1 MPIEVMSVR
10 DIYSLDETRTIK
22 LLILG
27 PPGAGKT
34 LFASTFPRPLYVDM
48 EGRLLSIRD
57 RDCRRTRVTS
67 LAQLEEVKAA
77 LDQRRE
83 VRERLLGPVGT
94 VVLDTVDELARI
106 IIKERLVAE
115 KQEAM
120 RQQDWGYLGDTLRD
134 ILRGFRNLTDLHVIF
149 NCHLKMV
156 TDEDSGRSWMRP
168 DIQGSVG
175 NEIPA
180 YTDEVLLLRALPS
193 VDPNTGERVINRFL
207 QSYPDKMHEWIKD
220 HSGTLPMEFPVNF
233 RDDYQR
239 LSTLIFGTPAHTAPA
254 PAPVQVE
261 PTATQVPSPAAEPTP
276 APAPEPPAPEPAPV
290 PEPDPKPSPDG
301 VPEEETQKETAV
313 TPPAAEEPTVYIC
326 ADCNQEIKNSEIAE
340 VAQIRYGVPLCR
352 ADFRTRVAAKT
363 S

>member
-34 LFASTFPRPLYVDM
+34 LLASTFPKPLYVDM

-67 LAQLEEVKAA
+67 LEKLEEVKAA

-115 KQEAM
+115 KVEAM

-134 ILRGFRNLTDLHVIF
+134 ILRGFRNLADLHVVF

-180 YTDEVLLLRALPS
+180 YTDEVLLLRALPT
-193 VDPNTGERVINRFL
+193 VNPATGERTITRHL
-207 QSYPDKMHEWIKD
+207 QTYPDKMHEWIKD

-233 RDDYQR
+233 TDDYQR
-239 LSTLIFGTPAHTAPA
+239 LAALIFGAAAHTAP
-254 PAPVQVE
+254 PPLEVE
-261 PTATQVPSPAAEPTP
+261 PTAAQVPVEQPAATPPSQTAEPVE
-276 APAPEPPAPEPAPV
+276 APT
-290 PEPDPKPSPDG
+290 PEPDTKPSSVG
-301 VPEEETQKETAV
+301 VPEEETETETPV
-313 TPPAAEEPTVYIC
+313 TPPATEEPPVYFC
-326 ADCNQEIKNSEIAE
+326 ADCKEEISNPEIAE

-352 ADFRTRVAAKT
+352 ADFRARAAAKT
-363 S
+363 H

>member
-1 MPIEVMSVR
+1 VPIEVMSVR
-10 DIYSLDETRTIK
+10 DIYSVDETRTIK

-34 LFASTFPRPLYVDM
+34 LFASTFPKPLYVDM

-67 LAQLEEVKAA
+67 LEQLEEVKAA

-106 IIKERLVAE
+106 IIKERLVSE
-115 KQEAM
+115 KLEAM

-134 ILRGFRNLTDLHVIF
+134 ILRGFRNLSDLHVIF

-156 TDEDSGRSWMRP
+156 TDDDSGRSWMRP
-168 DIQGSVG
+168 DIQGAVG

-193 VDPNTGERVINRFL
+193 VNPTTGERTITRHL
-207 QSYPDKMHEWIKD
+207 QTYPDKMHEWIKD

-233 RDDYQR
+233 TDDYQR
-239 LSTLIFGTPAHTAPA
+239 LSAFIFGAPAHTAPT
-254 PAPVQVE
+254 PPQVE
-261 PTATQVPSPAAEPTP
+261 PTAAQVVPAETPVTP
-276 APAPEPPAPEPAPV
+276 APPPASEPVAASAPETV
-290 PEPDPKPSPDG
+290 TKPSSVG
-301 VPEEETQKETAV
+301 VPEEGTENETPV
-313 TPPAAEEPTVYIC
+313 TPPAKEEPTVYIC
-326 ADCNQEIKNSEIAE
+326 ADCKEEINNPEIAE

-352 ADFRTRVAAKT
+352 ADFRARVAAKAH
-363 S
+363 